1 LQKILTLSKNEAKQ
15 AVEENKQEFADAYNN
30 IKTVLK
36 TQIKAGDEGH
46 KYRTIYLENIKI
58 SFEIAKNSIQKLS

>member
-1 LQKILTLSKNEAKQ
+1 MSKFIGKNEAKQ

-46 KYRTIYLENIKI
+46 KYRTIYLICRAAKYHPI
-58 SFEIAKNSIQKLS
+58 SFSHH